1 MARRTHRRG
10 SVSPPPEPTGVLGA
24 AELVDFASALAESL
38 DRRDGLPD
46 LRLSTR
52 VYEEIWSDDYVN
64 AWVICWAD
72 DSDTGFH
79 DHDTSTAGIVVV
91 SGSLREERLA
101 LSGPPVARSFPAGS
115 SFHLPASAIHRVRH
129 GGGAP
134 ALTVHAYSPPLRRQ
148 GVYRVAPD
156 GALERD
162 STPYTEE
169 LRAVVGGPNA

>member
-1 MARRTHRRG
+1 
-10 SVSPPPEPTGVLGA
+10 VSGPAAPTGVLGPT
-24 AELVDFASALAESL
+24 EVVDFARALAESL
-38 DRRDGLPD
+38 DRRPGLPD
-46 LRLSTR
+46 QQLCTR

-72 DSDTGFH
+72 DADTGFH
-79 DHDTSTAGIVVV
+79 DHDNSTAGIVVV

-101 LSGPPVARSFPAGS
+101 LSGPPVTRSFGPGA

-129 GGGAP
+129 ATGPP

-162 STPYTEE
+162 STPHTEE
-169 LRAVVGGPNA
+169 LRASSGALSA

>member
-1 MARRTHRRG
+1 MSR
-10 SVSPPPEPTGVLGA
+10 PPGPAGVLGPT
-24 AELVDFASALAESL
+24 ELVEFARALAESL
-38 DRRDGLPD
+38 DRPQAVPD
-46 LRLSTR
+46 AQLCTR

-79 DHDTSTAGIVVV
+79 DHDTSTAGIVVL

-101 LSGPPVARSFPAGS
+101 LSGPPVARSFGAGS
-115 SFHLPASAIHRVRH
+115 SFHLAASAIHRVRH

-169 LRAVVGGPNA
+169 LRVVVGAPSA

>member
-1 MARRTHRRG
+1 MSRPA
-10 SVSPPPEPTGVLGA
+10 VPTGALGPT
-24 AELVDFASALAESL
+24 ELIEFARALTESL
-38 DRRDGLPD
+38 DRQQD
-46 LRLSTR
+46 LLDAQLCTR

-79 DHDTSTAGIVVV
+79 DHDTSTAAIVVL

-101 LSGPPVARSFPAGS
+101 LSGPPVTRSFGTGS

-129 GGGAP
+129 AGGPP

-169 LRAVVGGPNA
+169 LRASVGALGA